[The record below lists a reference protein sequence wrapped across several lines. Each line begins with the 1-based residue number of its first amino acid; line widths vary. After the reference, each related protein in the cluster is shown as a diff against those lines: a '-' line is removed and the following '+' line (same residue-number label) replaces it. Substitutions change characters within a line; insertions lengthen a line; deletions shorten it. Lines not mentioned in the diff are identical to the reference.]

1 MKADTVSLFTFLEKS
16 KTIFNIPVYQRN
28 YEWSKEQCEKL
39 FKDLEEIIENSY
51 NKNHFVGTIVYV
63 YEAGNKQSTNY
74 IIIDGQQRVTTFM
87 ILLKAIYDEIESENT
102 KEEIKEEYLI
112 NKRLEENNHLK
123 LKSVE
128 KDRIVYSGLILEG
141 KLDSPSKII
150 ENYKYF
156 KQRIKGS
163 NYSVEEIYKALSYIE
178 IVYIELNSNIES
190 ENPQVIFESIN
201 STGLSLSAAD
211 LIRNFILMGLN
222 YTEQTYL
229 YNNFWTKIEENLNNN
244 QISNFVRDYLT
255 MKTGVIANKTKIYEE
270 YKQYFQKNAYTS
282 RAAIESLYN
291 YSKYYNWLLETKI
304 PNFKINRYLGH
315 LNKTKATIVYPYFL
329 KILKFYDENFLSLEE
344 VESIFKLINS
354 YFYRRIVCDKR
365 SNALNKLF
373 STLAFNAMK
382 NNEYER
388 LEKYLMTRK
397 STQIYPRNE
406 EFKRYF
412 KSIDFYSKRNSL
424 GNITLQEIEN
434 YKNKEMINMENIQVE
449 HIMPQTLSNEW
460 KLYLGSSQALEIH
473 SKFKDTIGNLTLTG
487 YNPELSNKIYT
498 DKCEAYKNSNITI
511 TRDLVNEYEIWNEK
525 SINERANK
533 LFETAVKIW
542 DIPNFDEE
550 ENENRAI
557 KSEEYSLEDD
567 IRVSGTKPFK
577 LIIDNKEISISSWKE
592 MLVKF
597 LESMWDFDADTML
610 KLREKESLKR
620 LFCQADRTLRSVKL
634 KNGLEIETNYSS
646 EDILSLI
653 RIIAK
658 EYEISD
664 LVSFRVR

>member
-39 FKDLEEIIENSY
+39 FNDLEGIIKDNY

-74 IIIDGQQRVTTFM
+74 IIIDGQQRITTFM
-87 ILLKAIYDEIESENT
+87 ILLKAIYDMLEAEDL
-102 KEEIKEEYLI
+102 KEEIKEEYLT
-112 NKRLEENNHLK
+112 NKRLEENDHLK

-128 KDRIVYSGLILEG
+128 KDRIVYSRLVLEG

-156 KQRIKGS
+156 KEKLKNS
-163 NYSVEEIYKALSYIE
+163 NFLVEDIYKALSYIE
-178 IVYIELNSNIES
+178 IVYIELNSNRES

-229 YNNFWTKIEENLNNN
+229 YNSFWTKIEENLNNN

-255 MKTGVIANKTKIYEE
+255 MKTGVIANKNKVYEE
-270 YKQYFQKNAYTS
+270 YKQYFIKNNYTS
-282 RAAIESLYN
+282 RDAIESLYS

-304 PNFKINRYLGH
+304 PNLRINKYLGH

-329 KILKFYDENFLSLEE
+329 KILKFYDENFLSSEE
-344 VESIFKLINS
+344 VENIFKLINS
-354 YFYRRIVCDKR
+354 YFYRRVVCDKR

-373 STLAFNAMK
+373 SILAFNAGTDY
-382 NNEYER
+382 EYKR

-412 KSIDFYSKRNSL
+412 KSIDFYSKRNGL
-424 GNITLQEIEN
+424 GGITLQEIET
-434 YKNKEMINMENIQVE
+434 YKNKEVINMENIQVE
-449 HIMPQTLSNEW
+449 HIMPQTLSDEW
-460 KLYLGSSQALEIH
+460 KLYLGSNQALEIH

-487 YNPELSNKIYT
+487 YNPELSNKIYKE
-498 DKCEAYKNSNITI
+498 KCNSYRNSNIGI
-511 TRDLVNEYEIWNEK
+511 TRELVNEYEEWNEK
-525 SINERANK
+525 SINNRADK
-533 LFETAVKIW
+533 LFEIAVKIW
-542 DIPNFDEE
+542 DIPVFDEE
-550 ENENRAI
+550 EKENIAI
-557 KSEEYSLEDD
+557 KSEEYSLEDN
-567 IRVSGTKPFK
+567 IIVLGTKPYK
-577 LIIDNKEISISSWKE
+577 LIIENKEINISTWKE

-597 LESMWDFDADTML
+597 LEAMWDFDADTML

-620 LFCQADRTLRSVKL
+620 LFCQAERTLRPVKL
-634 KNGLEIETNYSS
+634 TSGLEIETNYSS

-664 LVSFRVR
+664 LISFRVR